1 MTFGRFDGRLTSV
14 AISDVELD
22 EIRVGR
28 NGFSSVGEENISP
41 ICLGD
46 GVD

>member
-28 NGFSSVGEENISP
+28 NGFSSVGEEDISP